1 VDLEPDDRL
10 HLNPPGGAGC
20 GDPRSREP
28 ELVLQDV
35 VDGYVSLEAA
45 ECEYGV
51 RVRYTGPPEA
61 LVRTPD
67 LFEIDAVLR

>member
-1 VDLEPDDRL
+1 MLVRGKS
-10 HLNPPGGAGC
+10 PPGGSGC

-28 ELVLQDV
+28 ELVLKDV

-45 ECEYGV
+45 EREYGV